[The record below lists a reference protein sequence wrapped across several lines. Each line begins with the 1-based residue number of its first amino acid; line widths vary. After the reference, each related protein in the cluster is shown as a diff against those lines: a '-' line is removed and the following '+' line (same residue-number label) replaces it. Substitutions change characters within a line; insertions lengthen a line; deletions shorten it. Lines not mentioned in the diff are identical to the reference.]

1 MLFRLLKCAFRFFVY
16 FLIVFLVLPF
26 IPLSLD
32 FEPVAYKVT
41 LPEFKGALAPNQA
54 LDNVEYLFPNQVVGP
69 ESLEQHGGS
78 IYTGVVGG
86 QILKLTG
93 AKITPVAKFGKKC
106 EGPWEE
112 DICGLHQRSSRHL
125 RGESPEFGPLFT
137 TPATRA
143 AITANLR
150 EMANPASTYE
160 LSVSS
165 PCLPE
170 PFHGDAHEYVEDCI
184 CSTLATHIAGFV
196 TPLVPNGIDLD
207 GQPLSFANDLVVDSD
222 GNVLFTETSTKW
234 PLKKILYSV
243 LEHENSGRVL
253 MYDAKTKRT
262 HILLEDLYCPN
273 GIELGPDADS
283 VIIAEL
289 TKNRLLKYY
298 YRGPHKGDLVVF
310 AENLPG
316 EPDNIRRTP
325 RGGYWVAFASGRSSA
340 KLSVLDHLS
349 AYPLVRKSVVR
360 LLYLLGSALKYAT
373 TFYNWV
379 PLKDIASRIDNGW
392 ILYEAV
398 PKYGLIVEL
407 DASGK
412 VVRSLHSPAGKIHL
426 LSEVLEHDGHLYLGS
441 FRNRFIGR
449 VKA

>member
-1 MLFRLLKCAFRFFVY
+1 MLFR
-16 FLIVFLVLPF
+16 
-26 IPLSLD
+26 S
-32 FEPVAYKVT
+32 T

-93 AKITPVAKFGKKC
+93 TKITPVAKFGKKC

-112 DICGLHQRSSRHL
+112 DICGRPLGL
-125 RGESPEFGPLFT
+125 RFDKKGKLY
-137 TPATRA
+137 
-143 AITANLR
+143 AI
-150 EMANPASTYE
+150 
-160 LSVSS
+160 
-165 PCLPE
+165 
-170 PFHGDAHEYVEDCI
+170 DAYSGIHVVDV
-184 CSTLATHIAGFV
+184 TKGFV

-207 GQPLSFANDLVVDSD
+207 GHPLSFANDLVVDND
-222 GNVLFTETSTKW
+222 DN
-234 PLKKILYSV
+234 
-243 LEHENSGRVL
+243 
-253 MYDAKTKRT
+253 TKRT

-273 GIELGPDADS
+273 GIELGPDSDS
-283 VIIAEL
+283 IIIAEL

-340 KLSVLDHLS
+340 KPSVLDHLS

-379 PLKDIASRIDNGW
+379 PLKDVASRIDNGW

-426 LSEVLEHDGHLYLGS
+426 ISEVLEHNGHLYLGS

>member
-1 MLFRLLKCAFRFFVY
+1 MLLRLIKCAFRFFIY

-32 FEPVAYKVT
+32 FEPAAYKVT

-54 LDNVEYLFPNQVVGP
+54 LDNVEYLYPNQVVGP

-93 AKITPVAKFGKKC
+93 TKVTPVAKFGKKC

-112 DICGLHQRSSRHL
+112 DICGRPLGL
-125 RGESPEFGPLFT
+125 RFDKKGKLY
-137 TPATRA
+137 
-143 AITANLR
+143 AIDAY
-150 EMANPASTYE
+150 SGI
-160 LSVSS
+160 SVV
-165 PCLPE
+165 
-170 PFHGDAHEYVEDCI
+170 DV
-184 CSTLATHIAGFV
+184 TKGFI
-196 TPLVPNGIDLD
+196 TPLVPNGIELD
-207 GQPLSFANDLVVDSD
+207 GQPLTFANDLVVDND
-222 GNVLFTETSTKW
+222 DNVLFTETSTKW

-273 GIELGPDADS
+273 GIELGPDGNS
-283 VIIAEL
+283 IIIAEL

-298 YRGPHKGDLVVF
+298 YRGPHKGDLGVF

-340 KLSVLDHLS
+340 KPSVMDHLS

-360 LLYLLGSALKYAT
+360 LLYLLGSALKYVS
-373 TFYNWV
+373 TFYDWV
-379 PLKDIASRIDNGW
+379 PLKDVASRIDNGW
-392 ILYEAV
+392 ILYEAI

-407 DASGK
+407 DATGK
-412 VVRSLHSPAGKIHL
+412 VIRSLHSPAGKIHL
-426 LSEVLEHDGHLYLGS
+426 ISEVLEHDGHLYLGS